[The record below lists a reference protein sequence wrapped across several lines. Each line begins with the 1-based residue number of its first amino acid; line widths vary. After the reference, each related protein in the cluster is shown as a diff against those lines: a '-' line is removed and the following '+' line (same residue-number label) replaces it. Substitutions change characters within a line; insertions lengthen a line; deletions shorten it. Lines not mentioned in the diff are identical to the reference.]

1 MKISSFVNSE
11 NDSVPEIFDLKPVTP
26 EKVKK

>member
-11 NDSVPEIFDLKPVTP
+11 NDSVPEIFDFKPVTP
-26 EKVKK
+26 EKIKK